1 MIAIINYGAGNLLS
15 VKNTINDYTNDVII
29 TNNLDDLEKAEKII
43 LPGVG
48 EASFAMNSLK
58 KLNIVS
64 FLQNTRKPVL
74 GICLGLQLMCSFS
87 EEGKVECLNIFPNIV
102 KKFDDKHL
110 KVPHMGWNQ
119 VSIIKN
125 SLLLKDIENNSYF
138 YFANSYYAEMNDYT
152 VAKTSY
158 QIDFSAILQKD
169 NYFGIQF
176 HPEKSSKIGSKIIR
190 NFIEL

>member
-87 EEGKVECLNIFPNIV
+87 EEGNVECLNIFPSIV

>member
-87 EEGKVECLNIFPNIV
+87 EEGNVECLNIFPNIV

>member
-15 VKNTINDYTNDVII
+15 VKNTINDYSNDVII

-87 EEGKVECLNIFPNIV
+87 EEGNVECLNIFPNIV